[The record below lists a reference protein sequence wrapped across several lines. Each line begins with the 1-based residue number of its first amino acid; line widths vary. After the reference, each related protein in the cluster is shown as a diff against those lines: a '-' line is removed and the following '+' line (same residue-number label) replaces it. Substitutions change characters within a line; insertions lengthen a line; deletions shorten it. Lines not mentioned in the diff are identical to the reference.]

1 MILPVG
7 ELVDMSMGK
16 LKDEKVVILCGG
28 LGTRMREETEY
39 RPKALVEIGGRPIL
53 WHLMRFYHQFGYH
66 KFVLC
71 LGYKGSMIKDY
82 FLNYQSMQHDFTLRL
97 RSGAQ
102 KAWNH
107 QDEVE
112 DWEITFVDTGAET
125 QTGGRI
131 FRIRHHIQEDY
142 FLANYCDGLSD
153 INLDALVEFHKE
165 KNKIATLSG
174 FHARSR
180 YGVVRVDG
188 NGIVNYWQEK
198 PMMNDR
204 TPGGYFVF
212 NRSVFDW
219 LDEECILE
227 RGPLEKLAG
236 AGQLALYPHE
246 GFWYCMDT
254 FKETQTLNEMWNRGE
269 HPWKVWP

>member
-1 MILPVG
+1 M
-7 ELVDMSMGK
+7 K
-16 LKDEKVVILCGG
+16 FKDEKVVILCGG

-53 WHLMRFYHQFGYH
+53 WHLMRFYSHHGYH

-82 FLNYQSMQHDFTLRL
+82 FLNYQSMQNDFTLRL

-102 KAWNH
+102 HAWNH
-107 QDEVE
+107 SDDVE

-125 QTGGRI
+125 QTGGRL

-153 INLDALVEFHKE
+153 IDLNALVEFHK
-165 KNKIATLSG
+165 KKKKVATLSG

-180 YGVVRVDG
+180 YGVVRVNDE
-188 NGIVNYWQEK
+188 GIVNYWQEK
-198 PMMNDR
+198 PMMSDM

-212 NRSVFDW
+212 NRAMFDH
-219 LDEECILE
+219 LDAECILE
-227 RGPLEKLAG
+227 RGPLEKLAES
-236 AGQLALYPHE
+236 GQLALYPHN
-246 GFWYCMDT
+246 GFWFCMDT
-254 FKETQTLNEMWNRGE
+254 FKEAQTLNEMWSRGE
-269 HPWKVWP
+269 SPWKVWP